1 MLCFSFYPLMKI
13 CFYLD
18 FVSFSFLHF
27 LVPNQMSVETQNFW
41 VSNKWLFNCLIP
53 LWNYC
58 PINRGNS
65 FLKTYPMTPYSLWL
79 CVYLLRYLYGIRLG
93 SSKECLRSSPG
104 FLSKASSWSRV
115 GTWDFPYYFKGETK
129 QIFDFVA
136 VASIYPLDYGNIGL
150 FLNVYLFLKRTK
162 NTIFKINFGSQKW
175 SLWVMLLVH

>member
-1 MLCFSFYPLMKI
+1 MKI

-65 FLKTYPMTPYSLWL
+65 FLKAYPMTPYSLWL
-79 CVYLLRYLYGIRLG
+79 CMYLLRYLYGIRLG
-93 SSKECLRSSPG
+93 SSKKCLGSSPG
-104 FLSKASSWSRV
+104 FLSKALSWSRV
-115 GTWDFPYYFKGETK
+115 GTWDFPYCFKGQTN
-129 QIFDFVA
+129 QIVWLCR
-136 VASIYPLDYGNIGL
+136 SSSLDYGNICL
-150 FLNVYLFLKRTK
+150 FSHVYLFLKRAK
-162 NTIFKINFGSQKW
+162 NTIFKINLEPKM
-175 SLWVMLLVH
+175 VIECHVALLVH